1 MQSTAGKEGWRKL
14 HQFIFVVE
22 KKLQK
27 GNTQQNNSTQFDMQD
42 ICKITRYFLEPLY
55 DLNKNDM
62 QFF

>member
-1 MQSTAGKEGWRKL
+1 MEKITSVYICCG
-14 HQFIFVVE
+14 